1 MPAKFTV
8 MVFARNK
15 VHLQYVY
22 VFLCLPRNVINNR
35 TFSIS
40 AKFERIPNQYVD
52 TKTTGGEAL
61 IFGLAAAQPY

>member
-1 MPAKFTV
+1 MYIS
-8 MVFARNK
+8 M
-15 VHLQYVY
+15 Y
-22 VFLCLPRNVINNR
+22 VFFLFINKRYNNR

-40 AKFERIPNQYVD
+40 AKFKRIPNQYVN